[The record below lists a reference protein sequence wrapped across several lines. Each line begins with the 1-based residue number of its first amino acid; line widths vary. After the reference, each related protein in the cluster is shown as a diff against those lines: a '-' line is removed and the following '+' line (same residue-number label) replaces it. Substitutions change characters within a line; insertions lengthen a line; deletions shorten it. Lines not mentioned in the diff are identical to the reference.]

1 MQAVD
6 IFGAFDCPDAG
17 QMKPRRTRSITP
29 VQSLSLLNSPFA
41 NRQAA
46 FFAERV
52 KREAGEDAA
61 AQIDFAFRLAFA
73 RPPKPSEQ
81 QVLQRL
87 AKQYGLGQ
95 ACRVLFNSSA
105 FLYLQ

>member
-1 MQAVD
+1 MLKSQL
-6 IFGAFDCPDAG
+6 GSG
-17 QMKPRRTRSITP
+17 G
-29 VQSLSLLNSPFA
+29 
-41 NRQAA
+41 AA

-52 KREAGEDAA
+52 KREAGGDAA
-61 AQIDFAFRLAFA
+61 AQIDLDLRLAFA
-73 RPPKPSEQ
+73 RPTKPSEQ